1 VHEFDLAA
9 ERSASGIELLRCQDG
24 AILNW
29 LAVSLQRPRKVE
41 EGADFDW
48 LGGTGQ
54 AWYTKGRDDS
64 GEPKSTDKLPPRQTG
79 KRRRSRW
86 YAAHNVP
93 FYMALNTVGGFWEAV
108 VLGGA
113 GVGRT
118 AWRVATRKHIKL
130 PDQSTSDRKCPP
142 WIMRV
147 APNRLP

>member
-1 VHEFDLAA
+1 
-9 ERSASGIELLRCQDG
+9 
-24 AILNW
+24 
-29 LAVSLQRPRKVE
+29 
-41 EGADFDW
+41 
-48 LGGTGQ
+48 
-54 AWYTKGRDDS
+54 
-64 GEPKSTDKLPPRQTG
+64 
-79 KRRRSRW
+79 
-86 YAAHNVP
+86 
-93 FYMALNTVGGFWEAV
+93 MALNTVGGFWEAS